1 MFHCHIETF
10 QLLAPLFEPR
20 PGWTRGD
27 LNGILSLAELCHTQK
42 NWTRNEKRKMK
53 IENWKTKNEKQKMKN
68 EKWKIKNE
76 KLKITNKKQR
86 KMKN

>member
-1 MFHCHIETF
+1 MFHRHIETF

-42 NWTRNEKRKMK
+42 NWEWKRKIKNYEQWEM
-53 IENWKTKNEKQKMKN
+53 KNEKQKIKKRKIKN
-68 EKWKIKNE
+68 EKWKTKN
-76 KLKITNKKQR
+76 
-86 KMKN
+86 